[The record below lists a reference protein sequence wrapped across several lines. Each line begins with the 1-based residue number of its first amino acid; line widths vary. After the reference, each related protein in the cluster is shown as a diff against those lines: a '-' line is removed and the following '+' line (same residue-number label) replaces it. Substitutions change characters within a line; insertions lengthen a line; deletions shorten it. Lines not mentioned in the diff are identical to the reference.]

1 MERQV
6 TVQMTL
12 EWTFGQL
19 SWSQEKKHLK
29 ELEDVPQVIL
39 GNDVL
44 NSLYMLND
52 IKVPTLKEVKVNV
65 N

>member
-1 MERQV
+1 MKKQV

-12 EWTFGQL
+12 EWTFDQL
-19 SWSQEKKHLK
+19 SWSQEKKHLQ
-29 ELEDVPQVIL
+29 ELQGIPEIIL

-44 NSLYMLND
+44 NSLHMLND
-52 IKVPTLKEVKVNV
+52 IEVPTLKEVKVNV

>member
-1 MERQV
+1 MKKEV
-6 TVQMTL
+6 TVQLTL
-12 EWTFGQL
+12 EWTFDQL

-29 ELEDVPQVIL
+29 ELEDMPQVIL
-39 GNDVL
+39 GDDVL

-52 IKVPTLKEVKVNV
+52 IEVPTLKEVKVNV